1 MSVDILL
8 ALVQAPVAIPE
19 PTELAIRYHR
29 SGNALWALNTIIGFA
44 LPSAILWF
52 GWSARMRDLARRT
65 GRGWVGTLL
74 LYVVLFILLT
84 TLLTLPL
91 DFYQGYVREH
101 AYGLSNQTLGKWAS
115 DAATS
120 LAIGLVVGP
129 LLAIV
134 PYLLL
139 RKSPRRWWLGAG
151 LAALPIL
158 IVVYIVVPVWILPL
172 YNRYGPLS
180 DKALETRILEQAA
193 RAGIEGSRVYQV
205 EKSVDTRTVGAF
217 VVGFGTTKR
226 IVLYDTLLEKL
237 TPEEIL
243 FVVGHEMGHYVLRH
257 IVLLLVL
264 NCLLT
269 LGSLWVVHRTA
280 GALLARYGERFGF
293 HRLDDPASLPLLLLL
308 ASLAAFV
315 AQPFA
320 LAASRRLEHE
330 ADRFGLELTRDSRA
344 AATAFVKLQEENLM
358 VPRPAAIYE
367 VWRAS
372 HPSLADRIT
381 FCNEYHPWTTGAP
394 LRYGDRFAAD

>member
-1 MSVDILL
+1 MDTLL
-8 ALVQAPVAIPE
+8 AAVQATVPIPE

-29 SGNALWALNTIIGFA
+29 TGNVLWVLNVVVGFA
-44 LPSAILWF
+44 LPAAILWF
-52 GWSARMRDLARRT
+52 GWSARMRDLARLI
-65 GRGWVGTLL
+65 GRGWAGTLL
-74 LYVVLFILLT
+74 IYAVLFILLT
-84 TLLTLPL
+84 SLLTLPL

-101 AYGLSNQTLGKWAS
+101 AYGLSSQTLGKWAS

-120 LAIGLVVGP
+120 LAIGLIAGP
-129 LLAIV
+129 PLAIV

-158 IVVYIVVPVWILPL
+158 IIVYIVVPVWILPL
-172 YNRYGPLS
+172 YNRYAPLS
-180 DKALETRILEQAA
+180 DKTLETRILSQAA
-193 RAGIEGSRVYQV
+193 RAGIAGGRVYEV
-205 EKSVDTRTVGAF
+205 EKSVDTRAVGAF
-217 VVGFGTTKR
+217 VAGFGPSKR

-237 TPEEIL
+237 TPDEIL

-264 NCLLT
+264 NCVLT
-269 LGSLWVVHRTA
+269 VASLWVVHRTA
-280 GALLARYGERFGF
+280 GALIARYRGRFGF
-293 HRLDDPASLPLLLLL
+293 DRLDDPASAPLLLLL
-308 ASLAAFV
+308 ASAAAFV

-320 LAASRRLEHE
+320 LAGSRHLEHE
-330 ADRFGLELTRDSRA
+330 ADRFGLELTRDSRS
-344 AATAFVKLQEENLM
+344 AATAFVKLQAENLM
-358 VPRPAAIYE
+358 VPRPALIYE

-381 FCNEYHPWTTGAP
+381 FCNEYRPWTTGAP

>member
-1 MSVDILL
+1 MVDTLL
-8 ALVQAPVAIPE
+8 AAFQAPVPIPE

-29 SGNALWALNTIIGFA
+29 TGNVLWVVNVVVGFA
-44 LPSAILWF
+44 LPAAILWF
-52 GWSARMRDLARRT
+52 GWSARMRELARRVAP
-65 GRGWVGTLL
+65 GWAGTLL
-74 LYVVLFILLT
+74 VYVALFILLT
-84 TLLTLPL
+84 SLLTLPL

-101 AYGLSNQTLGKWAS
+101 DYGLSSQTLGKWAS

-120 LAIGLVVGP
+120 LAIGLIAGP
-129 LLAIV
+129 PLALI

-158 IVVYIVVPVWILPL
+158 AIIYIVVPVWILPL
-172 YNRYGPLS
+172 YNRYTPLS
-180 DKALETRILEQAA
+180 DKTLETRILSQAA
-193 RAGIEGSRVYQV
+193 RVGIAGGRVYQV
-205 EKSVDTRTVGAF
+205 EKSVDTRAVGAF
-217 VVGFGTTKR
+217 VVGFGPTKR

-237 TPEEIL
+237 TPDEIL

-269 LGSLWVVHRTA
+269 IASLWVVHRTA
-280 GALLARYGERFGF
+280 GALIRRYRERFGF
-293 HRLDDPASLPLLLLL
+293 DRLDDPASAPLLLLL
-308 ASLAAFV
+308 ASAASLV

-320 LAASRRLEHE
+320 LAGSRHLEHE
-330 ADRFGLELTRDSRA
+330 ADRFGLELTRDSRS
-344 AATAFVKLQEENLM
+344 AATAFVKLQTENLM
-358 VPRPAAIYE
+358 VPRPALIYE
-367 VWRAS
+367 FWRAS

-381 FCNEYHPWTTGAP
+381 FCNEYRPWTTGAP